1 MTLIS
6 KEVITKWSRR
16 TRSHYESLG
25 YTYTEQG
32 KEFVVK
38 VRHLLPKSKAI
49 VKVKCDYCSEVY
61 EAPYFVWLNGN
72 DAIKK
77 SSCGKEECRTKKTKE
92 ASAWARGE
100 R

>member
-1 MTLIS
+1 MLLS
-6 KEVITKWSRR
+6 KEVTTKWSRR
-16 TRSHYESLG
+16 TKKHYESLG

-32 KEFVVK
+32 DEFVVK

-61 EAPYFVWLNGN
+61 EVPYFVWLNGN

-77 SSCGKEECRTKKTKE
+77 SSCSNRECRTKKMKE

-100 R
+100 RW